1 MIVQLLNNRYQL
13 IQPLGSGG
21 FGDTFLAED
30 VQMPSRRLCVIK
42 QLKQIGDRPELSQ
55 VVRDRFEREATVL
68 EKLGMGTIQ
77 IPKLYAYFTLDTN
90 FYLVQEWIEGETLA
104 NKMKRSGKL
113 SEAEVKDLLVG
124 LLPVLSY
131 IHSQQIVHR
140 DIKPDNIIIRKLDDR
155 PVLID
160 FGAVK
165 ETMGTQVTSGGE
177 TNSSI
182 IIGTPGF
189 MSSEQAA
196 GRPLYSS
203 DLYSLGLTAI
213 YCLTGKHPKD
223 LAVSWETGEVMW
235 HEFVS
240 NVSTSLFEV
249 LDKAVQS
256 HPRDRFSSADTMLE
270 SLQTGLVSPVVPNNK
285 PSKLKLWHGG
295 LIAAT
300 GIAAITGW
308 VLAQKLPPV
317 TPNPHQASLLSQVIP
332 SYIPQFFK
340 PELASL
346 KCLENAQIY
355 LLGETK
361 NFNFIVCGRD
371 GVTTYYIGKHKNTG
385 NGITVFWNGSEFRN
399 QDTVYEPP
407 KYQDIKYN
415 NPYLVVRQNN
425 REIFKEKITKLYK
438 LETPNNSLDLGFY
451 LVNDTAFDK
460 SDRALSQVKSL
471 QKAGYQQAG
480 SFWIPDYPNLSGRP
494 LFQVYVS
501 RFASISDCRQFLK
514 AYSPKNPSAYC
525 AYASKNKNDS
535 AERFQ

>member
-42 QLKQIGDRPELSQ
+42 QLKQIGDRPEVSQ

-68 EKLGMGTIQ
+68 EKLGAEMTQ

-104 NKMKRSGKL
+104 HKVKKL
-113 SEAEVKDLLVG
+113 GNLNEAEVKDLLVG

-165 ETMGTQVTSGGE
+165 ETMGTEVSSGGE
-177 TNSSI
+177 TKSSI

-235 HEFVS
+235 HEYISDLSPNLVR
-240 NVSTSLFEV
+240 V

-256 HPRDRFSSADTMLE
+256 HPRDRFASAETMLE
-270 SLQTGLVSPVVPNNK
+270 SLQTGWVSLPVQTSK

-300 GIAAITGW
+300 VIAAITGW
-308 VLAQKLPPV
+308 LLAQKRPLTP
-317 TPNPHQASLLSQVIP
+317 PNPPQVSLLSQIIP
-332 SYIPQFFK
+332 SYIPQTFK
-340 PELASL
+340 PELAPL
-346 KCLENAQIY
+346 KCLENARTY

-361 NFNFIVCGRD
+361 SFNFIVCGRD
-371 GVTTYYIGKHKNTG
+371 EVPTYYIGKHKNTG

-399 QDTVYEPP
+399 QDTIYQPP
-407 KYQDIKYN
+407 KYQELKYN
-415 NPYLVVRQNN
+415 DPYLVVRQNN
-425 REIFKEKITKLYK
+425 REILKEKITRLYK
-438 LETPNNSLDLGFY
+438 LETPNNSLERGFY
-451 LVNDTAFDK
+451 LVNDAAFEK
-460 SDRALSQVKSL
+460 SDRARSQVQSL
-471 QKAGYQQAG
+471 QKAGYPQAG
-480 SFWIPDYPNLSGRP
+480 SFWIPDYPNLSGKP
-494 LFQVYVS
+494 LFQVYVN

-514 AYSPKNPSAYC
+514 AYSSKNPTAYC

-535 AERFQ
+535 AERFE